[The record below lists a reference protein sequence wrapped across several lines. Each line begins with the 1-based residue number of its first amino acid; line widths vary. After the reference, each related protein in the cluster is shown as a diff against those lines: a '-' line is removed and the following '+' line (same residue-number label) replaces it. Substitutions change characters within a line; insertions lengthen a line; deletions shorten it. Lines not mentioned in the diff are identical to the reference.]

1 MSTISFSL
9 SDWNKI
15 CHALDIDADEVMR
28 VLANGDLI
36 VSNEPNLLTA
46 QEETELKEWGERR
59 RFDQIA
65 LFLGGKIYEICPFY
79 TRAGY
84 NDILIG
90 TPDSGVQNTGYLGW
104 NVFSRMPKSSL
115 SVKEIRQ
122 LIKNPMIQKKLKRI
136 SRRAQQY
143 LIKPMMNIMFEKGVN
158 EATGTKDDIYQH
170 QMNRYLNLDKL
181 DPTKEL
187 PQGMIVAELYQ
198 RLCTQGIMKKIHR
211 KVTGVRGSAFHIK
224 KKPTMDYRP
233 ALFQMPTGLGLSGG
247 EQATLQILEQL
258 VKTETFFKGNEW
270 KIRVQHI
277 NPFKHGF
284 PGWMKYDF
292 ALWKNDHLWGL
303 IEFDGI
309 QHHRCVQLWHDK
321 EKKGRKSAIEKF
333 LAQHLKDR
341 IKDADALKLCNS
353 KKCLRVGPRY
363 KGAFAQE
370 NIKKKIIN
378 WLTL

>member
-1 MSTISFSL
+1 M
-9 SDWNKI
+9 K
-15 CHALDIDADEVMR
+15 R
-28 VLANGDLI
+28 K
-36 VSNEPNLLTA
+36 
-46 QEETELKEWGERR
+46 QRKEYLESCVAAC
-59 RFDQIA
+59 RFDEIA
-65 LFLGGKIYEICPFY
+65 IYFGIRIHRICPFY

-90 TPDSGVQNTGYLGW
+90 TADSGVQHPGYLGW
-104 NVFSRMPKSSL
+104 SVFDRTSKSSL

-122 LIKNPMIQKKLKRI
+122 LIKNPRIQKKLKRI
-136 SRRAQQY
+136 HRHSQKY

-158 EATGTKDDIYQH
+158 EATGAKDDIYQH

-181 DPTKEL
+181 DPTKER

-198 RLCTQGIMKKIHR
+198 RLCAQGIMEKIHR
-211 KVTGVRGSAFHIK
+211 KVTGVRGQAFHIK

-292 ALWKNDHLWGL
+292 ALWKIDHLWGL

-309 QHHRCVQLWHDK
+309 QHHQHVERFHGK
-321 EKKGRKSAIEKF
+321 GKKGNEKF
-333 LAQHLKDR
+333 RSLQKKDR
-341 IKDADALKLCNS
+341 IKDEDSLLLCKG
-353 KKCLRVGPRY
+353 KKCLRVGPEC
-363 KGAFAQE
+363 GAGIAQSR
-370 NIKKKIIN
+370 IKAQIVD
-378 WLTL
+378 WLG